1 MKKILQH
8 SRKGFTMIE
17 LMIVVTI
24 IGILMGISVF
34 PYGDYM
40 KRARLSN
47 NIDTIAQEWILSH
60 KQVRNGLQF
69 ENPEKSHAT
78 IIWKFDEKN
87 NSIEKF
93 VFSGS
98 LDEKRKLTNFSD
110 KNFKDTNFTK
120 KLGGDNSVKMERDIY
135 FRGNS
140 LSGATDEIFYYA
152 ITPPYAKGTF
162 YKDDFLEDEDA
173 EKFKNIFISIGNSVN
188 DKNSPSVKE
197 IHLRPYLQ

>member
-1 MKKILQH
+1 MKKFLQH

-17 LMIVVTI
+17 LMIVIAI

-47 NIDTIAQEWILSH
+47 NVDTIAQEWILSH
-60 KQVRNGLQF
+60 KQIRNGLQF
-69 ENPEKSHAT
+69 DGTDSHTT

-93 VFSGS
+93 AFSGS
-98 LDEKRKLTNFSD
+98 LDENRKLNNFSD
-110 KNFKDTNFTK
+110 TNFRDINSTK
-120 KLGGDNSVKMERDIY
+120 KLGVDNSVKMERDIV
-135 FRGNS
+135 FRGTS
-140 LSGATDEIFYYA
+140 LDMSDETFYYA

-162 YKDDFLEDEDA
+162 YKSDFSEESDS
-173 EKFKNIFISIGNSVN
+173 FKNIFISIGNSVN
-188 DKNSPSVKE
+188 DEKSPSVKE